1 MFLAFIAITYRITA
15 VNMKANNMRTLSFK
29 RLMLTFL
36 VINVFACTPIPSQG
50 KEQVSRYKEVGKASF
65 YANKFQG
72 RRTASGAIFNQNIK
86 TAAHKNLSFGTKV
99 KVTNLKNNKSVVV
112 IINDRGPFVKGRII
126 DLSRS
131 AFKAIGNTDSGVI
144 KVRVEA
150 VR

>member
-1 MFLAFIAITYRITA
+1 M
-15 VNMKANNMRTLSFK
+15 TLSTK
-29 RLMLTFL
+29 RLMMTFL
-36 VINVFACTPIPSQG
+36 AINIFACTPISSQSKDKLTG
-50 KEQVSRYKEVGKASF
+50 YKEVGQASF

-72 RRTASGAIFNQNIK
+72 RRTASGAIFNQNVK
-86 TAAHKNLSFGTKV
+86 TAAHKKLSFGTKV

-131 AFKAIGNTDSGVI
+131 AFRVIGDFDSGVI
-144 KVRVEA
+144 KVRIEI